1 MSNGSDIFQQMAE
14 KSPNYGALA
23 TASYGRKIKR
33 KSMTAMASAGKVASA
48 GIKGL
53 SDTTTAL
60 NNAKAGLA
68 QAEAEASAT
77 RQNGMMSAIGSI
89 GGAAIGAIGSPKPST
104 TDYGS
109 LGASNFDLNKNFW

>member
-23 TASYGRKIKR
+23 NDAMGERSKEK
-33 KSMTAMASAGKVASA
+33 MTAMASAGKVANA

-89 GGAAIGAIGSPKPST
+89 GGAAIGAFGSPKPST
-104 TDYGS
+104 TNYGS